1 MAERRGEAPPR
12 LIQDDAEFRDLVARL
27 REQERY
33 AVDTEFHRE
42 RTYFPHVALVQIADS
57 HGVALVDAL
66 AVDLHPLAEVLEGP
80 GLAVMHA
87 ARQDMEVLDRACGT
101 VPSRLVDTQIA
112 AGLVGIEYPV
122 GLRNLILQI
131 IGGTPKRHETRTD
144 WRRRPLSQRQID
156 YALDDVRH
164 LRTIRD
170 KLHARLTELGRLEW
184 LHDEMARWQGEVEQ
198 FLLHERWRRL
208 SGSSGMDR
216 KSMAIARELWRWRE
230 SEAERR
236 DCPPRRV
243 LRDDL
248 LIELAKRQSADE
260 KRIRAVRGFDRRN
273 LAKLIPE
280 IARHIARAL
289 EEPEDHWPAKAVVEP
304 KPQFSVLGQFLFS
317 ALGSVAR
324 QSELAPSL
332 VGSPNDIRDLIA
344 YRTGNNHPGPPPIL
358 AVGWRA
364 RLVGRLFDDLLAG
377 RVSVRID
384 DPKSDHP
391 LAFDLAEEQR
401 NR

>member
-1 MAERRGEAPPR
+1 MPHLTISTQPDLLDYCDRVSRAEW
-12 LIQDDAEFRDLVARL
+12 I
-27 REQERY
+27 
-33 AVDTEFHRE
+33 AVDTEFVSEDSYR
-42 RTYFPHVALVQIADS
+42 PQLCLVQ
-57 HGVALVDAL
+57 VASGDGMALIDAL
-66 AVDLHPLAEVLEGP
+66 SIKDVSPFWRVLAEGRHETIFHAGRGDLEFCLRAVNKAP
-80 GLAVMHA
+80 GNLF
-87 ARQDMEVLDRACGT
+87 
-101 VPSRLVDTQIA
+101 DTQIA

-131 IGGTPKRHETRTD
+131 VGGKPKKHETRTD

-164 LRTIRD
+164 LRLIRD
-170 KLHARLTELGRLEW
+170 NLHARLTELGRLEW
-184 LHDEMARWQGEVEQ
+184 LRDEMARWQSEVEQ
-198 FLLHERWRRL
+198 FLLHERWRRM

-216 KSMAIARELWRWRE
+216 KSMAVARELWRWRE

-280 IARHIARAL
+280 IARRIARAL
-289 EEPEDHWPAKAVVEP
+289 EEPEDHWPEKAVVDQ
-304 KPQFSVLGQFLFS
+304 KPQLSVLGQFLFS

-332 VGSPNDIRDLIA
+332 VGTPNDVRDLIS
-344 YRTGNNHPGPPPIL
+344 YRTGDSHHGPPPIL
-358 AVGWRA
+358 ALGWRA
-364 RLVGRLFDDLLAG
+364 KLVGRLFDDLLAG

-384 DPKSDHP
+384 NPKSDHP
-391 LAFDLAEEQR
+391 LAFDPVEER
-401 NR
+401 DHP